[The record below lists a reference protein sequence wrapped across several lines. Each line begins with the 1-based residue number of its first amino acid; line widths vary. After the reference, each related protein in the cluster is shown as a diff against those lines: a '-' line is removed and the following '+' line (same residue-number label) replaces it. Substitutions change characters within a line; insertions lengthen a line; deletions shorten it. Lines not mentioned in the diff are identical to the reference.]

1 MEEGTDDM
9 DGLEAEFPSWT
20 FGEQWHAAGSGPDGR
35 TLTAWR
41 DGVTL
46 SAPTA
51 AGLRRQLR
59 EAGG

>member
-1 MEEGTDDM
+1 M

-35 TLTAWR
+35 TLTACR
-41 DGVTL
+41 DGLTL
-46 SAPTA
+46 SAATV
-51 AGLRRQLR
+51 AGLRRAVR